1 MPRVSTS
8 PYKARNHV
16 QRQKSRV
23 EKALCSI
30 FLGTKRGRIV
40 SKLALTAC
48 PSGQAVDPGTFEE
61 QTECQGSRRARTWP
75 RNHVQKQKSGVEK
88 ALCSIFLGSRRG
100 RIAG

>member
-1 MPRVSTS
+1 MTACPSSQTVDPGTFEEKTECQGSRRARTW
-8 PYKARNHV
+8 PRNHV

-61 QTECQGSRRARTWP
+61 
-75 RNHVQKQKSGVEK
+75 
-88 ALCSIFLGSRRG
+88 
-100 RIAG
+100 